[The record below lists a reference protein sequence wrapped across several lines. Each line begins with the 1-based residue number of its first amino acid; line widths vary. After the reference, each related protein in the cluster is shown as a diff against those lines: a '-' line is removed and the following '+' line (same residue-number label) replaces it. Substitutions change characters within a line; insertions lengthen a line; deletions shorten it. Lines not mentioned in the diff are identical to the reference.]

1 MNKNYLSKILPGI
14 SIILLMIIASYINNI
29 LVRIV
34 GVFILSIIFDLAI
47 EIIDYAIYKENDLIL
62 CLKEIKTKK
71 DKKQKQ
77 ANIIMLLVVPF
88 LETITVIII
97 TAFIKFKF

>member
-62 CLKEIKTKK
+62 CLKEIKTEK